1 MKPTT
6 LEAQNRQQQGLP
18 SPFARSVPG
27 QSLTDSPGKYPWEK
41 PPQEVSVEQALSK
54 IMAAINQPDNIYNLI
69 SMIDAGI
76 SVESIVRTVTFNGF
90 VEGKWSPDVAE
101 LLNPILLLEV
111 LAIANNAGVDE
122 IRILNRYE
130 DNRVKPEK
138 TLEIMKALN
147 PRKYERKKNE
157 ALQELKTLEEVET
170 LPVEEES
177 FMAILEPARP
187 REEIPMDYDMPV
199 TSFMDRPPEEP
210 MEEMPLENLEDTLP
224 QNEEELV

>member
-27 QSLTDSPGKYPWEK
+27 QSLTDSPGKYPLEK

-90 VEGKWSPDVAE
+90 V
-101 LLNPILLLEV
+101 
-111 LAIANNAGVDE
+111 
-122 IRILNRYE
+122 
-130 DNRVKPEK
+130 
-138 TLEIMKALN
+138 
-147 PRKYERKKNE
+147 
-157 ALQELKTLEEVET
+157 
-170 LPVEEES
+170 
-177 FMAILEPARP
+177 
-187 REEIPMDYDMPV
+187 
-199 TSFMDRPPEEP
+199 
-210 MEEMPLENLEDTLP
+210 
-224 QNEEELV
+224 